1 MEQGTVF
8 YEVLY
13 ASLVSLFM
21 VLITV
26 TLHYWTLYGLSEF
39 LKRWKQRF
47 RGEIL
52 LVVIAM
58 FAAHMVEISLY
69 GLIYLWL
76 DNNDTA
82 MNLGGVVDG
91 SFLDHLYFS
100 AACYTSLGL
109 GDLYPMG
116 TLRLVAGVEALNGLI
131 LITWSASFAFLVM
144 QRRWRF

>member
-1 MEQGTVF
+1 MTEGGVM
-8 YEVLY
+8 YEVIY
-13 ASLVSLFM
+13 ASVVSLAM

-26 TLHYWTLYGLSEF
+26 TLHFWTLAGLSAL
-39 LKRWKQRF
+39 LKRWKQQV

-52 LVVIAM
+52 VVVIVM

-69 GLIYLWL
+69 GLTYLWI

-82 MNLGGVVDG
+82 MNLGGAVDG

-116 TLRLVAGVEALNGLI
+116 TLRLVAGGEALNGLI

>member
-1 MEQGTVF
+1 MENDTVL

-13 ASLVSLFM
+13 ASLVSLGM
-21 VLITV
+21 VLVTV

-52 LVVIAM
+52 FVVIAM
-58 FAAHMVEISLY
+58 FGAHMVEITLY
-69 GLIYLWL
+69 GWVYLLL

-82 MNLGGVVDG
+82 MSIGGAVDG

-109 GDLYPMG
+109 GDLFPMG
-116 TLRLVAGVEALNGLI
+116 TLRLIAGVEALNGLI

>member
-1 MEQGTVF
+1 MEQGAVF

-39 LKRWKQRF
+39 LKRWKQRL

-82 MNLGGVVDG
+82 MNLGGAVDG

>member
-82 MNLGGVVDG
+82 MNLGGAVDG

>member
-58 FAAHMVEISLY
+58 FAAHMVEISLC